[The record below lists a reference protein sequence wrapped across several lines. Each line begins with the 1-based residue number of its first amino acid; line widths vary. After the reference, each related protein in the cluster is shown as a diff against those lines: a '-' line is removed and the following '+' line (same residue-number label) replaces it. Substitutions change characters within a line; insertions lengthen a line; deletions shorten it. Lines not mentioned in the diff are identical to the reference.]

1 MIEDSGN
8 NGESHPA
15 HPKNILSIHLF
26 SYVLNYKIFNLRELA
41 KVCWNFSM
49 ANQPRWEQ
57 KGPSLEVILVSVLQ
71 GDIVRYVSDQAA
83 VAFKVRMMIDSC

>member
-1 MIEDSGN
+1 
-8 NGESHPA
+8 
-15 HPKNILSIHLF
+15 
-26 SYVLNYKIFNLRELA
+26 
-41 KVCWNFSM
+41 M